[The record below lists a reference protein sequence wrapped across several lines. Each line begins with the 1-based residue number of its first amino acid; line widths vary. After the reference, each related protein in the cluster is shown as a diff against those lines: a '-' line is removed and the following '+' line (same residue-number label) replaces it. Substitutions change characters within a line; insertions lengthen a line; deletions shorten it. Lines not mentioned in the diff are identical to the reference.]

1 MRHKNSSSSS
11 TLNTC
16 WAQCRLRL
24 EGSRQWGIAVDFP
37 IEEVVF
43 GLPTAA
49 AVIQVGSNNVAGV
62 KYVGGIVQRLTGR
75 WAGHRHRHGVV
86 ARVLRPRDLGF

>member
-1 MRHKNSSSSS
+1 M
-11 TLNTC
+11 
-16 WAQCRLRL
+16 
-24 EGSRQWGIAVDFP
+24 
-37 IEEVVF
+37 F

-62 KYVGGIVQRLTGR
+62 KYLGGIVQRLTGR